1 MAEFEPTLASSTQPQ
16 DSLSGKVVGRFRIG
30 ERLGKGGMGEVYS
43 AEDTKLKRTVALKRL
58 APSLRADSLY
68 RHRFLEEAERA
79 SRFGDAHVAAVYD
92 VLEEQGEIFL
102 ILEYVQGQN
111 LRQRLREPLS
121 LDEFFTIAIQC
132 AEALV
137 SAHRHGIVHCDI
149 KPENIM
155 LSSEGQVKILDFGV
169 AKHLPRSD
177 QSSTVDRSG
186 TFAGTPAY
194 MSPEVL
200 LEQAPDGRADIFSLG
215 VVFYEV
221 LTGQHPFLAGSFVAT
236 TDRIRNETPAPIRVF
251 NRSVPEG
258 LQALVNKAMAK
269 DAGNRYASAEEL
281 LDALL
286 AVRSRMSSGEGPHEE
301 EEQKGRSRTRYLLPS
316 ILAVVLLV
324 GGVLA
329 SSKMAVIR
337 GWFGMEKPPA
347 IQLVVL
353 PFATPD
359 ADSSAKAFSNG
370 LTETLTA
377 ELTHLT
383 GNYPLQVVPA
393 SEVRAGAITTVE
405 QARKEFGV
413 NMVLEG
419 SLHGAGDQMRVTYS
433 LVDATTRRQLHAEAI
448 TADAADA
455 LALEDRVVDG
465 VLGMLGLEVE
475 SKDRAIL
482 AAHGTQDP
490 VAYDFYLR
498 GRGYLQEPEK
508 PENIE
513 NAIVAFN
520 NALERDKKY
529 ALAYAGL
536 GEAFWAR
543 YELTHDPDWVTKAAQ
558 ACERAVSF
566 NPDLASGNTCFGTVY
581 NGTGKYE
588 EAARQFQ
595 RAVLLDPTRDDA
607 FRGLAFAYERLGRQ
621 VDAERTFQRAI
632 QVRPQYWASYEWLGT
647 FYSEHARY
655 EEAARQFTQAIAL
668 APDNP
673 HSYRKLGGVY
683 IYMGRYL
690 KAIEVLQRAIAL
702 YPTSGAYSN
711 LGIAYFNVHHFD
723 DAVAAYEHAC
733 TPASKDYIACGNLA
747 RAYYWAPGRRSQAT
761 EYYRRAIALAEERL
775 SINPRDGDP
784 HILSSSYYA
793 MLGDRRHALEHLQRA
808 LELRPNEP
816 EYLLTAAIVHNQ
828 FGEEDEALEWL
839 EAAVRRGY
847 SASEIKVAPELDNL
861 RGEARFQKLVGPR

>member
-177 QSSTVDRSG
+177 QSSTVDRAG

-828 FGEEDEALEWL
+828 FGEEDEAMEWL

-861 RGEARFQKLVGPR
+861 RGEARFQKLVEPR

>member
-102 ILEYVQGQN
+102 ILEYVEGQN

-177 QSSTVDRSG
+177 QSSTVDRAG

-221 LTGQHPFLAGSFVAT
+221 LTGQHPFMAGSFVAT

-269 DAGNRYASAEEL
+269 EAEQRYSGAHEMLDEL
-281 LDALL
+281 I
-286 AVRSRMSSGEGPHEE
+286 AVRSGMTSGGRPHG
-301 EEQKGRSRTRYLLPS
+301 EQEQPGSSRTRYLLPS

-566 NPDLASGNTCFGTVY
+566 NPDLASGSTCFGTVY

>member
-251 NRSVPEG
+251 NSSVPEG

-828 FGEEDEALEWL
+828 FGEEDEAMEWL

-861 RGEARFQKLVGPR
+861 RGEARFQKLVEPR

>member
-1 MAEFEPTLASSTQPQ
+1 
-16 DSLSGKVVGRFRIG
+16 
-30 ERLGKGGMGEVYS
+30 MGEVYS
-43 AEDTKLKRTVALKRL
+43 AEDTKLKRTVALKRM

-102 ILEYVQGQN
+102 ILEYVEGQN
-111 LRQRLREPLS
+111 LRQRLREPLA

-177 QSSTVDRSG
+177 QSSTVDRAG

-236 TDRIRNETPAPIRVF
+236 TDRIRNETPTPIRVF

-269 DAGNRYASAEEL
+269 EAEHRYSGAHEMLEE
-281 LDALL
+281 LL
-286 AVRSRMSSGEGPHEE
+286 AVRSGMTSDGRLHGEE
-301 EEQKGRSRTRYLLPS
+301 EPKGLSRTRYLLLG
-316 ILAVVLLV
+316 ILAAVLLL
-324 GGVLA
+324 GGLLA
-329 SSKMAVIR
+329 SSKMAVIK
-337 GWFGMEKPPA
+337 GWFVMGKPSA

-448 TADAADA
+448 TANTADA

-475 SKDRAIL
+475 SKDRAAL

-490 VAYDFYLR
+490 VVYYFYLR

-558 ACERAVSF
+558 ACDRAVSF
-566 NPDLASGNTCFGTVY
+566 NPDLASGNTCSGTVY

-607 FRGLAFAYERLGRQ
+607 FRGLAFAYERLGRPA
-621 VDAERTFQRAI
+621 DAERTFQRAI

-647 FYSEHARY
+647 FYAEHARY
-655 EEAARQFTQAIAL
+655 EEAARQFTQATAL

-711 LGIAYFNVHHFD
+711 LGIAYFNVRHFD

-747 RAYYWAPGRRSQAT
+747 RAYYWAPGRRGQAA

-828 FGEEDEALEWL
+828 FGEEDEALKWL

-847 SASEIKVAPELDNL
+847 SAAEIKVAPELDNL
-861 RGEARFQKLVGPR
+861 RGEARFQKLVEPR

>member
-861 RGEARFQKLVGPR
+861 RGEARFQKLVEPR

>member
-828 FGEEDEALEWL
+828 FGEEDEAMEWL

>member
-177 QSSTVDRSG
+177 QSSTVDRAG

-828 FGEEDEALEWL
+828 FGEEDEAMEWL

>member
-281 LDALL
+281 LEALL

-828 FGEEDEALEWL
+828 FGEEDEAMEWL

-861 RGEARFQKLVGPR
+861 RGEARFQKLVEPR

>member
-520 NALERDKKY
+520 NAWERDKKY

-828 FGEEDEALEWL
+828 FGEEDEAMEWL

-861 RGEARFQKLVGPR
+861 RGEARFQKLVEPR

>member
-251 NRSVPEG
+251 NSSVPEG

>member
-828 FGEEDEALEWL
+828 FGEEDEAMEWL

-861 RGEARFQKLVGPR
+861 RGEARFQKLVEPR

>member
-761 EYYRRAIALAEERL
+761 EYYRRAIVLAEERL

-784 HILSSSYYA
+784 HILSSGYYA

-828 FGEEDEALEWL
+828 FGEEDEAMEWL

-861 RGEARFQKLVGPR
+861 RGEARFQKLVEPR

>member
-655 EEAARQFTQAIAL
+655 EEAARQFTQATAL